1 MFAVHADDILSA
13 STALAGHI
21 IQTPILYSPALS
33 EQFDCTLYFKHEQ
46 LQYTSSFKARGAYM
60 ALMALDSESRKR
72 GVITMSA
79 GNHAQA
85 LAFRARNLGIKAT
98 IVMPEQTPFAK
109 VERTRA
115 Y

>member
-1 MFAVHADDILSA
+1 
-13 STALAGHI
+13 
-21 IQTPILYSPALS
+21 
-33 EQFDCTLYFKHEQ
+33 
-46 LQYTSSFKARGAYM
+46 M

-98 IVMPEQTPFAK
+98 IVMPEQTPLPKLNAPVPMGRKLF
-109 VERTRA
+109 
-115 Y
+115 